1 MIDRNLTNKPS
12 KAPPKE
18 IFGWCM
24 FDFANSSFTTI
35 IITAVFNAYFVSV
48 VVSEKIFGKG
58 YGEFLWGSIAIPIS
72 YFLVII
78 TAPVLGALA
87 DFSGSKKKFLF
98 GSYLIC
104 VTFTALLFFII
115 EGDITAAI
123 LIIIISNFGY
133 ASGENFASAFLPELA
148 YREDMGKISGY
159 AWSFGYWGGLLSLA
173 CCLGIMILMTDVPDK
188 TLPVRLSCLVA
199 AAFFGLSA
207 IPTFLWLKE
216 RKSMEKMP
224 SGYNYWTIG
233 FKRLYDT
240 YTSISQFKELIKF
253 LIIFLIFNS
262 GVMVVIS
269 FAAIYAVNV
278 LDFSMQENIILII
291 IVNITAS
298 IGAFIFGFIQDK
310 IGSKNTIIITLILWI
325 VTVTWAYFSYTK
337 SSFWMLAN
345 VAGLALGSTQSASR
359 AMVGMFSPESKSG
372 EFFGFWGLAGK
383 LGAIIGPMTFGLFT
397 LLSGGDQRIAI
408 LSTAGF
414 FVLGIIGMF
423 FCNEGDGIKAAKSY
437 EWDNE
442 KPEIQ

>member
-1 MIDRNLTNKPS
+1 MINNNISNKHL
-12 KAPPKE
+12 KASPKE

-24 FDFANSSFTTI
+24 FDFANSSYTTV

-58 YGEFLWGSIAIPIS
+58 YGEFLWGSVAIPIS

-104 VTFTALLFFII
+104 VIFTALLFFIK
-115 EGDITAAI
+115 EGDVLAAI
-123 LIIIISNFGY
+123 LLIIASNFGY

-148 YREDMGKISGY
+148 YREDMGKVSGY
-159 AWSFGYWGGLLSLA
+159 AWSFGYWGGLISLA
-173 CCLGIMILMTDVPDK
+173 CCLGIIILMADGSDK
-188 TLPVRLSCLVA
+188 TLPVRLSCVVS

-216 RKSMEKMP
+216 RKITEKMP
-224 SGYNYWTIG
+224 KGYNYWTIG
-233 FKRLYDT
+233 FKRLSDT
-240 YTSISQFKELIKF
+240 YKSIKQFKELIKF

-262 GVMVVIS
+262 GVMVVIT

-278 LDFSMQENIILII
+278 LNFTMQENIILII
-291 IVNITAS
+291 VVNVTAS
-298 IGAFIFGFIQDK
+298 IGAFVFGFIQDK

-325 VTVTWAYFSYTK
+325 IMVTWAYFSYTK
-337 SSFWMLAN
+337 TSFWMLAN

-383 LGAIIGPMTFGLFT
+383 LGAIIGPMTFGLFV

-414 FVLGIIGMF
+414 FIAGIIGML
-423 FCNEGDGIKAAKSY
+423 FCNEGDGIKAAKTY
-437 EWDNE
+437 EWNRE
-442 KPEIQ
+442 NPEIH